1 MSITIRPFKRGGWEV
16 DIRIVSPDG
25 SRTLRERRR
34 APVASKFA
42 AARWAEGRERILFD
56 RLMNPASMPER
67 KKEVPTL
74 EQFTPRFLD
83 GHARANQHKASGI
96 AAKAVILRVHLG
108 PRLGHK
114 KLDAITTE
122 DVQGLKA
129 QLQHKSPK
137 TVNNVLT
144 VLNTLLRKA
153 VEWGVIAEARCTI
166 RLLKVAKSP
175 VAFYDFDEYERLVSA
190 AQLVSTQ
197 AYLVVLLGGEAGL
210 RSGEMVALEWD
221 DIDLPKRLL
230 CVQRNAWE
238 GHVDSPKG
246 GRIRYVRMTM
256 RLTAALREAR
266 HLRGRRVLYR
276 DDGRPYSEMST
287 TLAVKRAARKA
298 GLEANGP
305 HRLRHTFCSHLA
317 MRGAAPRAIQQLAGH
332 AHFTTTQRYM
342 HLSPAALDAAIDLL
356 ERPRLNEMKGGLEH
370 A

>member
-108 PRLGHK
+108 LRLGHK

-122 DVQGLKA
+122 DVQRLKA

-153 VEWGVIAEARCTI
+153 VEWGVIAEAKCTI
-166 RLLKVAKSP
+166 RLLKVTKSP

-210 RSGEMVALEWD
+210 RSGEMVAL
-221 DIDLPKRLL
+221 
-230 CVQRNAWE
+230 
-238 GHVDSPKG
+238 GS
-246 GRIRYVRMTM
+246 GRVNDEIGR
-256 RLTAALREAR
+256 ASRETC
-266 HLRGRRVLYR
+266 GRTPHFEV
-276 DDGRPYSEMST
+276 DGRGSG
-287 TLAVKRAARKA
+287 LA
-298 GLEANGP
+298 
-305 HRLRHTFCSHLA
+305 H
-317 MRGAAPRAIQQLAGH
+317 
-332 AHFTTTQRYM
+332 
-342 HLSPAALDAAIDLL
+342 
-356 ERPRLNEMKGGLEH
+356 
-370 A
+370 